1 MNGTPRYSSPFDKL
15 VLSEP
20 YALREP
26 PRPDPARDGQGERRV
41 EGLRANGVCKE
52 VLDALQ

>member
-1 MNGTPRYSSPFDKL
+1 MNGTPRYSLPFDKL

-20 YALREP
+20 YALQEP
-26 PRPDPARDGQGERRV
+26 PRPSPARAGQGERRV